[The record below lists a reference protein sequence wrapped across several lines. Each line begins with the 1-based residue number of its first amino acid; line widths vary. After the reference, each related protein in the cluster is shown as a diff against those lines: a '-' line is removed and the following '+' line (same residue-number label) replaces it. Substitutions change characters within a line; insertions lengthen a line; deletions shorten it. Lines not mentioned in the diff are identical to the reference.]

1 MSTRRVS
8 GSRSRPGGGGRPS
21 RGGFAATPVVRQ
33 KASPVEGA
41 GGGEGLGEPEAL
53 VVSHWFEAGR
63 QGGGPYAARLRL
75 IGRRV
80 RGAGRPDAG
89 DSFVHEERLEG
100 IVPGSGAVS
109 VSSTIYGLR
118 PGEWNV
124 EGELFEV
131 LDREGSRGRI
141 RPVRLPQARW
151 SWRRWAVEDAPVG
164 PVHTRWALA
173 APLAMV
179 PGVVPGSYTA
189 LFGVG
194 VVVALVTQ
202 AAIIAH
208 DPIAPWRSVL
218 VSLLALA
225 VGLLAAKIWYAALHP
240 GESLIK
246 GGWAVDGF
254 LVVAPVVAIG
264 TLLAARLPI
273 GPYLD
278 AATPGLFLAIAIG
291 RIGCFLTGCCAGRC
305 TASRFG
311 VWSSDRRVGARRI
324 PTQLLEAGAGLALAL
339 ATLPLVMLHVVPHGL
354 VFVAAFAAY
363 LAVRQALLRLRAESR
378 KYLWRRSELATSRR

>member
-1 MSTRRVS
+1 MSTRRAS
-8 GSRSRPGGGGRPS
+8 GSRSRRSAGGRPS
-21 RGGFAATPVVRQ
+21 RGGFESTPLVRANPPPVTRAA
-33 KASPVEGA
+33 
-41 GGGEGLGEPEAL
+41 GGEGLGEPEAL

-63 QGGGPYAARLRL
+63 PARGPYAARLRL
-75 IGRRV
+75 SGRRV
-80 RGAGRPDAG
+80 REAGRPDAG
-89 DSFVHEERLEG
+89 DSFVHEERIEG

-118 PGEWNV
+118 PGDWDV
-124 EGELFEV
+124 EGELIEAPNG
-131 LDREGSRGRI
+131 ERGRSRPI
-141 RPVRLPQARW
+141 RVAPARW

-173 APLAMV
+173 APLARV

-208 DPIAPWRSVL
+208 DPIAPSRSIL

-225 VGLLAAKIWYAALHP
+225 VGLLAAKLWYAALHP
-240 GESLIK
+240 RESLIK

-254 LVVAPVVAIG
+254 LVVAPLVAIG
-264 TLLAARLPI
+264 ALLAARLPI

-278 AATPGLFLAIAIG
+278 AASPGLFLAIAIG
-291 RIGCFLTGCCAGRC
+291 RLGCFLTGCCAGRC

-311 VWSSDRRVGARRI
+311 VWSSDRRIGARRI
-324 PTQLLEAGAGLALAL
+324 PTQLLEAGAGLALAIV
-339 ATLPLVMLHVVPHGL
+339 TLPLVLLHVVPHGI
-354 VFVAAFAAY
+354 VFAATLAAY
-363 LAVRQALLRLRAESR
+363 LGVRQALMRLRAESR
-378 KYLWRRSELATSRR
+378 KFLWRRSELATSRR

>member
-1 MSTRRVS
+1 
-8 GSRSRPGGGGRPS
+8 
-21 RGGFAATPVVRQ
+21 VRESP
-33 KASPVEGA
+33 SPVTAAA
-41 GGGEGLGEPEAL
+41 GSEGLGEPEAL
-53 VVSHWFEAGR
+53 VVSHWFEAGHPV
-63 QGGGPYAARLRL
+63 GGPYAARLRL
-75 IGRRV
+75 SGRRV
-80 RGAGRPDAG
+80 REAGRPDAG
-89 DSFVHEERLEG
+89 DSFVHEERIEG

-109 VSSTIYGLR
+109 ASSWIYGLR
-118 PGEWNV
+118 PGDWNV
-124 EGELFEV
+124 EGELLEMP
-131 LDREGSRGRI
+131 DGEGSRGRI
-141 RPVRLPQARW
+141 RPIRVSQAQW

-194 VVVALVTQ
+194 VVLALVTQ

-208 DPIAPWRSVL
+208 DPIAPSRSIL

-240 GESLIK
+240 GESIIK

-264 TLLAARLPI
+264 TLLTARLPI

-278 AATPGLFLAIAIG
+278 AATPGLFFAIAIG
-291 RIGCFLTGCCAGRC
+291 RVGCFLTGCCAGRC

-324 PTQLLEAGAGLALAL
+324 PTQLLESGAGLVLAL
-339 ATLPLVMLHVVPHGL
+339 VSLPLVVLHVVPHGL
-354 VFVAAFAAY
+354 VFAATLTLY
-363 LAVRQALLRLRAESR
+363 LAVRQALLPLRAESR
-378 KYLWRRSELATSRR
+378 KFLWRRSEFATSRR